1 MSLLFVNN
9 AYCMKFAKC
18 TDLVKYKNKIAFSNL
33 NKPSEFINYLELLR
47 LIEMMLIEKAFSS
60 IQWL

>member
-1 MSLLFVNN
+1 
-9 AYCMKFAKC
+9 MKFAKF

-60 IQWL
+60 MQWL